1 MTSRRIR
8 TVRGL
13 MEGHDLVR
21 ATVEVEVFSERRVV
35 IVGINV
41 LHPSV
46 QELVEAKLNDQP

>member
-1 MTSRRIR
+1 
-8 TVRGL
+8 